1 MAKFNKLRAANLT
14 REGAE
19 ALALQALA
27 FIAGDE
33 DRLGRFLAASGLGPA
48 ELRARVGDP
57 TTLGF
62 VLEFLLG
69 DEEAVI
75 AFAGEQQID
84 PGLPGRARALLPGG
98 DAA

>member
-1 MAKFNKLRAANLT
+1 MTKFNKLRPQRLT

-33 DRLGRFLAASGLGPA
+33 DRLGRFLAASGFGPA
-48 ELRARVGDP
+48 ELRARVSDP

-62 VLEFLLG
+62 VLDFLLG

-75 AFAGEQQID
+75 AFAAEQQID
-84 PGLPGRARALLPGG
+84 PALPARARALLPGG
-98 DAA
+98 DAL

>member
-1 MAKFNKLRAANLT
+1 MTKFNKLRAARLT
-14 REGAE
+14 PEGAE

-33 DRLGRFLAASGLGPA
+33 DRLGRFLAASGFGPA
-48 ELRARVGDP
+48 ELRARVSDP

-62 VLEFLLG
+62 VLDFLLG

-75 AFAGEQQID
+75 AFAAEQQID
-84 PGLPGRARALLPGG
+84 PAVPARARAMLPGG
-98 DAA
+98 DVE

>member
-1 MAKFNKLRAANLT
+1 MTKFNKLRAARLD
-14 REGAE
+14 RDGAE

-48 ELRARVGDP
+48 ELRSRVADP

-62 VLEFLLG
+62 VLDFLLG
-69 DEEAVI
+69 DEAAVM
-75 AFAGEQQID
+75 AFAEDRRID
-84 PGLPGRARALLPGG
+84 PALPARARALLPGG
-98 DAA
+98 ETS